1 LNRVESLRLG
11 SLPVGSV
18 ASRAAARALL
28 RLRDRAA
35 STVADVRI
43 VIDLGVEQSAGA
55 VSRGE
60 DAHGNVVEFIFPAQG
75 ECLGVFEV
83 PRGETVEDALRRAK
97 GRRLNSGFVID
108 LERNSE
114 RIFARK
120 LPSPKALGG

>member
-1 LNRVESLRLG
+1 MRLG

-97 GRRLNSGFVID
+97 GRQNSGFVID
-108 LERNSE
+108 LERNGE

-120 LPSPKALGG
+120 LPSAKALGS

>member
-1 LNRVESLRLG
+1 M
-11 SLPVGSV
+11 

-28 RLRDRAA
+28 RLRDKAA

-43 VIDLGVEQSAGA
+43 VIDLGEEQSAGA

-83 PRGETVEDALRRAK
+83 PRGETVEDVLRRVK
-97 GRRLNSGFVID
+97 GQRQNSGFVID
-108 LERNSE
+108 LERNGE
-114 RIFARK
+114 RVFAQK
-120 LPSPKALGG
+120 LPSSKALGS

>member
-11 SLPVGSV
+11 SLPVGSA

-28 RLRDRAA
+28 RLRDKAA

-97 GRRLNSGFVID
+97 GRRQNSGFVID
-108 LERNSE
+108 LERNRE
-114 RIFARK
+114 RIFAQK
-120 LPSPKALGG
+120 LPPPKALGS

>member
-1 LNRVESLRLG
+1 MESLRLG

-97 GRRLNSGFVID
+97 GRQNSGFVID
-108 LERNSE
+108 LERNGE

-120 LPSPKALGG
+120 LPSAKALGS

>member
-1 LNRVESLRLG
+1 LNKVESLRLG

-28 RLRDRAA
+28 RLRDKAA

-43 VIDLGVEQSAGA
+43 VIDLGVEPSAGA

-83 PRGETVEDALRRAK
+83 PRGETVEDVLRRVK
-97 GRRLNSGFVID
+97 GQRQNSGFVID
-108 LERNSE
+108 LERNGE
-114 RIFARK
+114 RIFAQK
-120 LPSPKALGG
+120 LPLPKALGS